1 MIVLDQAS
9 LVLGDMSFQFD
20 VTFRRG
26 VITAVCGASGSG
38 KSTLLNVIAG
48 FEPVQSGR
56 VLIDGVDMKGS
67 YPGDRPVSLVF
78 QDHNLF
84 AHLNIFAN
92 VGLGI
97 NPSMRLDPQE
107 KARVQMA
114 LARVGLGDFAARK
127 PSDLSGGERQRVSF
141 ARALVRRKPVLL
153 LDEPFAALD
162 PGLRREMGK
171 LLLDLQADTARTTL
185 LVSHDPDEVLR
196 LAEDIVFMEQGRIA
210 FHGSKDDFVQQ
221 KQSLAIADF
230 LL

>member
-9 LVLGDMSFQFD
+9 LVLGDMCFQFD

-48 FEPVQSGR
+48 FEPVQSGQ

-84 AHLNIFAN
+84 AHLNVFAN

-97 NPSMRLDPQE
+97 NPSLRLDRQE
-107 KARVQMA
+107 KERVHMA
-114 LARVGLGDFAARK
+114 LARVGLGDFATRK
-127 PSDLSGGERQRVSF
+127 PSDLSGGERQRVGF

-162 PGLRREMGK
+162 PGLRREMGQ
-171 LLLDLQADTARTTL
+171 LLVDLQADSLVTTL

-196 LAEDIVFMEQGRIA
+196 LSDDIVFIDQGRVL
-210 FHGSKDDFVQQ
+210 FHGGKDDFVQ
-221 KQSLAIADF
+221 KKDVAAIGGF